1 MRQPLS
7 SATGR
12 PLQGAITPPGD
23 KSISHRA
30 VMLGGIA
37 TGETIIKG
45 LLEGEDVL
53 HTIAALR
60 ALGADISNAGD
71 GTWHIQGTGLANLH
85 APGGVLDM
93 GNSGTA
99 ARLLIGLLSGRP
111 FTSAI

>member
-30 VMLGGIA
+30 IMLGGIA
-37 TGETIIKG
+37 NGETSIKG

-60 ALGADISNAGD
+60 ALGIDIEKTPDGVWHVHGKGAAGF
-71 GTWHIQGTGLANLH
+71 T
-85 APGGVLDM
+85 APGDVLDM

-99 ARLLIGLLSGRP
+99 ARL
-111 FTSAI
+111 